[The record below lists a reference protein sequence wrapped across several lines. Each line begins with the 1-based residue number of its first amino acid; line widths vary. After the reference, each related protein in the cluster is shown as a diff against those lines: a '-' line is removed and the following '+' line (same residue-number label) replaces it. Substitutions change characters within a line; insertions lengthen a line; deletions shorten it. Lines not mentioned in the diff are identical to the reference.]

1 MREMMNRVVQL
12 CISISFVVFAF
23 VPRMVSAG
31 STASYESQLID
42 RWTDFEKIQKERT
55 RAKAQDE
62 RELEEIRERRRE
74 RLAREEALRVQHV
87 QKMKRYSME
96 EAERLEA
103 ENEKS
108 TAVADRKRDQERL
121 ERIHSR
127 NKLLELERR
136 IGHID
141 QYLEYDIDMVREP
154 ESKTSWSDFKPSSA
168 GEGRESF

>member
-31 STASYESQLID
+31 PTASFESQLVD
-42 RWTDFEKIQKERT
+42 RWVDFEKIQKH
-55 RAKAQDE
+55 RAHVKVQDE

-87 QKMKRYSME
+87 EKMKRYSME

-108 TAVADRKRDQERL
+108 ADDVDQKRDQMRVEQIR
-121 ERIHSR
+121 RRDNI
-127 NKLLELERR
+127 LELERR
-136 IGHID
+136 IGRID
-141 QYLEYDIDMVREP
+141 PYLEYDIDMVREP

>member
-1 MREMMNRVVQL
+1 MNCVVQL
-12 CISISFVVFAF
+12 GISISFVISIF
-23 VPRMVSAG
+23 VPLLASAG
-31 STASYESQLID
+31 STATFENQLVD
-42 RWTDFEKIQKERT
+42 RWVDFEKIQKD
-55 RAKAQDE
+55 RARSKAQDE
-62 RELEEIRERRRE
+62 RELGEIRERRRE

-87 QKMKRYSME
+87 EKMKRYSME

-108 TAVADRKRDQERL
+108 ADGVDRKRDQERL
-121 ERIHSR
+121 EQIRRR
-127 NKLLELERR
+127 NKILELERR